1 MIMKK
6 IIPIVIATASLFTM
20 SDAQAATQ
28 QHRTHHHRALVMG
41 ATISPAVL
49 NANASL
55 NDNLSDHEMHMRNLR
70 DSGYNPKNDFGPSGN
85 MSDPANW

>member
-1 MIMKK
+1 
-6 IIPIVIATASLFTM
+6 
-20 SDAQAATQ
+20 
-28 QHRTHHHRALVMG
+28 MG
-41 ATISPAVL
+41 ATITPAVL